1 MIRRALASTTVALLT
16 LSAISVRSG
25 VADDQRGFLNRVF
38 KDSEGKEYKYVV
50 FVPHDYKGDDA
61 ADKRWPL
68 ILFLHGAG
76 ERGDDGELQ
85 AKVGLAPAIRKREK
99 DFPFIAVF
107 PQCDKNSW
115 WRADAPDGE
124 RAMAILAEIEKEYKT
139 DRDRVYLTGLSMG
152 GMGTWSLS
160 MKYPDRFAALVPICG
175 RGDNAQAEKIAKL
188 PIWCFHGD
196 ADKAVAVD
204 GSRSMI
210 AAIKEAGGNPKYT
223 EYPGVG
229 HNSWDAAYGTDELY
243 TWLLQQKRNTK
254 AKE

>member
-1 MIRRALASTTVALLT
+1 MIRRKLASTSVAFVALFL
-16 LSAISVRSG
+16 IGIHSG
-25 VADDQRGFLNRVF
+25 FADDQRGFLNRVF
-38 KDSEGKEYKYVV
+38 KDSEGKEHKYVV
-50 FVPHDYKGDDA
+50 FVPHDYKVNDA
-61 ADKRWPL
+61 ADKRWPV

-99 DFPFIAVF
+99 EFPFIAVF
-107 PQCDKNSW
+107 PQCDKNSF
-115 WRADAPDGE
+115 WRAEAPDGE
-124 RAMAILAEIEKEYKT
+124 RAMAILAEVEKEYKT
-139 DRDRVYLTGLSMG
+139 DRDRVHLTGLSMG
-152 GMGTWSLS
+152 GMGTWSLA
-160 MKYPDRFAALVPICG
+160 MKHPDRFAALVPICG

-196 ADKAVAVD
+196 ADKAVAVE

-210 AAIKEAGGNPKYT
+210 AAIKEAGGSPKYT

-243 TWLLQQKRNTK
+243 TWLLQQKRTTK

>member
-1 MIRRALASTTVALLT
+1 MIGRTLARTFGT
-16 LSAISVRSG
+16 LITLFLIGIRSG
-25 VADDQRGFLNRVF
+25 FAEDQRGFLNRVF
-38 KDSEGKEYKYVV
+38 KDSEDKEYKYVV
-50 FVPHDYKGDDA
+50 FVPHDFKADDA
-61 ADKRWPL
+61 STKQWPI

-99 DFPFIAVF
+99 EFPFIAVF
-107 PQCDKNSW
+107 PQCSKNSF
-115 WRADAPDGE
+115 WRADAPDGQ
-124 RAMAILAEIEKEYKT
+124 RAMAILADVEKEFKT
-139 DRDRVYLTGLSMG
+139 DPDRVYVTGLSMG
-152 GMGTWSLS
+152 GMGTWSLA
-160 MKYPDRFAALVPICG
+160 MKFPDRFAALVPICG

-196 ADKAVAVD
+196 DDKAVNVE

>member
-1 MIRRALASTTVALLT
+1 MIRRPLAITSMAFITLL
-16 LSAISVRSG
+16 AIGIRTG
-25 VADDQRGFLNRVF
+25 EAGDQRGLLNRVF
-38 KDSEGKEYKYVV
+38 KDSEGKEHKYVV
-50 FVPHDYKGDDA
+50 FVPHDYKADDA
-61 ADKRWPL
+61 ADKRWPV

-85 AKVGLAPAIRKREK
+85 AKVGLAPAIRKREQ

-107 PQCDKNSW
+107 PQCEKNSW
-115 WRADAPDGE
+115 WRAEAADGE
-124 RAMAILAEIEKEYKT
+124 RAMAMLAEVEKEYKT

-175 RGDNAQAEKIAKL
+175 RGDNKQAEKIAKL

-196 ADKAVAVD
+196 ADKAVDVE

-243 TWLLQQKRNTK
+243 TWLLQQKRVKTK
-254 AKE
+254 E